1 MAAHPVSPPPFRFD
15 PPPPWLADDFFVAAA
30 NDWQTVRASLLAAVE
45 QTGRKSGAERLV
57 MVSART
63 DEPKR
68 AMLAELGYQ
77 RGASWWV
84 HPIQAFEGE
93 RTTLRDTD
101 AVVGPAPRSM
111 TPAVWPRSPLRCAIP
126 PMSRPLIARPLPRT
140 RFSRSSLLGVPNP
153 HLRTLLQAEDT
164 NQPQTGSSRTSRRH
178 RLIKP
183 EIVA

>member
-15 PPPPWLADDFFVAAA
+15 PRPSWLADDFFVAAA

-45 QTGRKSGAERLV
+45 QTGLKSGAERLV

-101 AVVGPAPRSM
+101 AVVGPGPPIYDPGGLATLAIEMRDPADVATFDRS
-111 TPAVWPRSPLRCAIP
+111 TTASNAILAIVPA
-126 PMSRPLIARPLPRT
+126 
-140 RFSRSSLLGVPNP
+140 
-153 HLRTLLQAEDT
+153 
-164 NQPQTGSSRTSRRH
+164 GS
-178 RLIKP
+178 
-183 EIVA
+183 